1 MDMNNPDIV
10 HAYAEGYRAGYEVGW
25 RQAKQEDVDILLA
38 ACDPKE
44 TEKADPGFGDD
55 Y

>member
-10 HAYAEGYRAGYEVGW
+10 QAFAEGLKYGYNQGHAD
-25 RQAKQEDVDILLA
+25 AKQEDVDILLA

-44 TEKADPGFGDD
+44 PERADPGFGDD

>member
-10 HAYAEGYRAGYEVGW
+10 HAYAEGYRDGHKVGW
-25 RQAKQEDVDILLA
+25 AQAKQEDVDILPA

-44 TEKADPGFGDD
+44 PERADPGLGDD
-55 Y
+55 